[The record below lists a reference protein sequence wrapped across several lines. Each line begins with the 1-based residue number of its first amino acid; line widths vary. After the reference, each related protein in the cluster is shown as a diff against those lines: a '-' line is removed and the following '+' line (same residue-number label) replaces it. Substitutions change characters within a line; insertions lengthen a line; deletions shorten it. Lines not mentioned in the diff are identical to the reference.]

1 MITTPFYY
9 GQGLGNQL
17 WSWSVLTSIAID
29 RGFSWGIQAPWKF
42 KGSNFINLDYGRT
55 VFGFP
60 SNEPNEKKPWGIKH
74 YYRERL
80 MLHKDLHFDISLPDP
95 NIIEIEDSTKID
107 GTFQSIQYISKHR
120 PRLMEALKVSP
131 KDKKMTQVCII
142 HFRGGDFAGQE
153 DVFLG
158 VHYYTNAMQTIREF
172 DPEVKFKVITND
184 VPRASSYFPSTEI
197 VSPYKSNEVYSGP
210 NLQVDSRV
218 QRDFALMQNADY
230 LILSNSSFSWWAA
243 WTNRK
248 AARVIAPKYWARHN
262 LNGPYWSSGGVIVP
276 EWEYLDTKGQ
286 LFPGSN
292 CVDYYRDFVGSA
304 SFQYYK
310 R

>member
-17 WSWSVLTSIAID
+17 WSWSTLTSIAIE
-29 RGFSWGIQAPWKF
+29 RNLTWGIQAPWRF
-42 KGSNFINLDYGRT
+42 KGSNFIKLDYGRT
-55 VFGFP
+55 VYGFP
-60 SNEPNEKKPWGIKH
+60 PSGPDGKKPWGIDH

-80 MLHKDLHFDISLPDP
+80 MLHKDLNFDISLPDRKLS
-95 NIIEIEDSTKID
+95 EIEDSTKID
-107 GTFQSIQYISKHR
+107 GTFQSTEYISKHR
-120 PRLMEALKVSP
+120 KRLSETLKVSTKE
-131 KDKKMTQVCII
+131 KDLDQVCVI
-142 HFRGGDFAGQE
+142 HFRGGDFAGQS
-153 DVFLG
+153 DVFLE
-158 VHYYTNAMQTIREF
+158 VQYYVKAMQTIREC
-172 DPEVKFKVITND
+172 DSGVKFKVITND
-184 VPRASSYFPSTEI
+184 VPRASSYFPGTEI

-218 QRDFALMQNADY
+218 EKDFALMQNAKY

-262 LNGPYWSSGGVIVP
+262 LNGPYWSSGGIIVP
-276 EWEYLDTKGQ
+276 EWEYLDTKGR
-286 LFPGSN
+286 LFSGTN
-292 CVDYYRDFVGSA
+292 CVDSYRDFVASA
-304 SFQYYK
+304 SFQYSL